1 MIPGAAIPIIDFVSE
16 TASEHVCRLVPVA
29 SPQMT
34 ARELRQSL
42 EGVHFES
49 ATHIG
54 VCSDGK
60 LVGVLRVEELFSA
73 LPEAVV
79 GEIMDADPPVVAPG
93 VDQEKAAW
101 KAVQHGESA
110 LAVVNGEGR
119 FIGFLTPDRLHAVLL
134 QEHDEDLARLGGFLH
149 DSSMARTASEE
160 PVVKRFWHRV
170 PWLLVGLVGA
180 LLAADIVGAYEQQL
194 QANVM
199 LAFFIP
205 GIVYLADAVG
215 TQTEA
220 LVIRGLSVGVS
231 IGGVVRREV
240 YTGLLV
246 GVTLA
251 AVFFPIGLWRWGD
264 ARMVAAVAL
273 AILAACATASAVA
286 LTLPWLLNRI
296 GLDPAFGSGPLAT
309 VIQDLLS
316 VIIYLVIATALVH

>member
-1 MIPGAAIPIIDFVSE
+1 MPVEPIPVTEFISG
-16 TASEHVCRLVPVA
+16 TASEHVCTLVPVA
-29 SPQMT
+29 SPQTT
-34 ARELRQSL
+34 AGELRESMA
-42 EGVHFES
+42 GVHFES

-54 VCSDGK
+54 VCDNGK
-60 LVGVLRVEELFSA
+60 LVGVLRVEELFGA
-73 LPEAVV
+73 LTDAKV
-79 GEIMDADPPVVAPG
+79 GEIMDADPPMVAPG
-93 VDQEKAAW
+93 IDQEKAAW
-101 KAVQHGESA
+101 KALQHGESA
-110 LAVVNGEGR
+110 LAIIDNGGR
-119 FIGFLTPDRLHAVLL
+119 FVGFIPPDRLLAVLL
-134 QEHDEDLARLGGFLH
+134 HEHDEDLARLGGFLR

-170 PWLLVGLVGA
+170 PWLLVGLLGA
-180 LLAADIVGAYEQQL
+180 FLAADIVGAYEQQL

-246 GVTLA
+246 GITLA

-264 ARMVAAVAL
+264 ASMVAAVAL
-273 AILAACATASAVA
+273 AILAACTTASAVA
-286 LTLPWLLNRI
+286 LTLPWLFNRL
-296 GLDPAFGSGPLAT
+296 GFDPAFGSGPLAT

-316 VIIYLVIATALVH
+316 VVIYLAIATAMLP

>member
-1 MIPGAAIPIIDFVSE
+1 MPAEAIPFAQFLSE
-16 TASEHVCRLVPVA
+16 TASEHVCRLVPVTTPA
-29 SPQMT
+29 T
-34 ARELRQSL
+34 RAEDLRKSL
-42 EGVHFES
+42 QGVHFES

-54 VCSDGK
+54 VCEGGR
-60 LVGVLRVEELFSA
+60 LVGVVRVEELFSA
-73 LPEAVV
+73 APDVQIDA
-79 GEIMDADPPVVAPG
+79 IMDNDPPVVAPG
-93 VDQEKAAW
+93 IDQEKAAW

-110 LAVVNGEGR
+110 LAVVDDGGR
-119 FIGFLTPDRLHAVLL
+119 FVGFIPPDRLLAVLL
-134 QEHDEDLARLGGFLH
+134 HEHDEDMARLGGFLR
-149 DSSMARTASEE
+149 DSSMARAASEE

-170 PWLLVGLVGA
+170 PWLLVGLLGA
-180 LLAADIVGAYEQQL
+180 LLAADIVGAFEQQL

-220 LVIRGLSVGVS
+220 LVIRGLSVGVP

-251 AVFFPIGLWRWGD
+251 AVFFPIGLWRWSD
-264 ARMVAAVAL
+264 ADMVAAVAL
-273 AILAACATASAVA
+273 AILAACTTASAVA
-286 LTLPWLLNRI
+286 LALPWLLNRV
-296 GLDPAFGSGPLAT
+296 GLDPAFGSGPLGT

-316 VIIYLVIATALVH
+316 VVIYMVIGTALVH

>member
-1 MIPGAAIPIIDFVSE
+1 MAGEPIPITELISG
-16 TASEHVCRLVPVA
+16 TASEHVCTLVPVA
-29 SPQMT
+29 SPQTT
-34 ARELRQSL
+34 AGELRESMA
-42 EGVHFES
+42 GVHFES

-54 VCSDGK
+54 VCDDGK
-60 LVGVLRVEELFSA
+60 LVGVLRVEELFGA
-73 LPEAVV
+73 LGDAKVRD
-79 GEIMDADPPVVAPG
+79 IMDADPPAVAPG

-101 KAVQHGESA
+101 KALQHGESA
-110 LAVVNGEGR
+110 LAIIDDGGR
-119 FIGFLTPDRLHAVLL
+119 FVGFIPPDRLLAVLL
-134 QEHDEDLARLGGFLH
+134 HEHDEDLARLGGFLH
-149 DSSMARTASEE
+149 DSSTARAASEE

-170 PWLLVGLVGA
+170 PWLLVGLLGA

-215 TQTEA
+215 TQTET

-264 ARMVAAVAL
+264 ASMVAAVAL
-273 AILAACATASAVA
+273 AILAACTTASAVA
-286 LTLPWLLNRI
+286 LTLPWL
-296 GLDPAFGSGPLAT
+296 F
-309 VIQDLLS
+309 
-316 VIIYLVIATALVH
+316 

>member
-1 MIPGAAIPIIDFVSE
+1 MPFEPIPATEFISG

-29 SPQMT
+29 SPRMT
-34 ARELRQSL
+34 ARELRESL
-42 EGVHFES
+42 EGVHFAS

-54 VCSDGK
+54 VCEDGK
-60 LVGVLRVEELFSA
+60 LIGVLRLEELFSA
-73 LPEAVV
+73 LADDRI
-79 GEIMDADPPVVAPG
+79 GDIMDADPPVVAPG

-110 LAVVNGEGR
+110 LAVVDGEGR
-119 FIGFLTPDRLHAVLL
+119 FIGFLTPDRLLAVLL

-160 PVVKRFWHRV
+160 PVAKRFWHRV
-170 PWLLVGLVGA
+170 PWLLVGLLGA
-180 LLAADIVGAYEQQL
+180 FLAADIVGAYEQQL

-251 AVFFPIGLWRWGD
+251 GVFFPIGLWRWDD
-264 ARMVAAVAL
+264 ASMVAAVAL
-273 AILAACATASAVA
+273 AILAACTTASAVA
-286 LTLPWLLNRI
+286 LTLPWLFNRL

-316 VIIYLVIATALVH
+316 VIIYLAIATALLH

>member
-1 MIPGAAIPIIDFVSE
+1 MPGESIPLTEFISG
-16 TASEHVCRLVPVA
+16 TASEHVRRLVPVT
-29 SPQMT
+29 SPHTT
-34 ARELRQSL
+34 ARELRHSL

-54 VCSDGK
+54 VCEDGK

-73 LPEAVV
+73 LADDRV
-79 GEIMDADPPVVAPG
+79 GDIMDADPPVVAPG
-93 VDQEKAAW
+93 IDQEKAAW

-110 LAVVNGEGR
+110 LAVIDNGGR
-119 FIGFLTPDRLHAVLL
+119 FVGFIPADLLLAILLH
-134 QEHDEDLARLGGFLH
+134 EHDEDMARLGGFLR
-149 DSSMARTASEE
+149 DSSMARRASEE
-160 PVVKRFWHRV
+160 PVLKRFWHRV
-170 PWLLVGLVGA
+170 PWLLVGLFGA
-180 LLAADIVGAYEQQL
+180 VLAADIVGAFEQEL

-246 GVTLA
+246 GVALA

-264 ARMVAAVAL
+264 ASMVASVAL

-296 GLDPAFGSGPLAT
+296 GVDPAFGSGPLAT

-316 VIIYLVIATALVH
+316 VIIYLLIATAMLR

>member
-1 MIPGAAIPIIDFVSE
+1 MSEQSIPPTEFISG
-16 TASEHVCRLVPVA
+16 TASEHVRRLVPVT
-29 SPQMT
+29 SPHAT
-34 ARELRQSL
+34 VLELRQSL
-42 EGVHFES
+42 AGVHFES

-54 VCSDGK
+54 VCDDDK

-73 LPEAVV
+73 LDDERI
-79 GEIMDADPPVVAPG
+79 GDIMDGDPPVVAPG

-110 LAVVNGEGR
+110 LAVVNGGGR
-119 FIGFLTPDRLHAVLL
+119 FIGFLTPDRLLAVLL
-134 QEHDEDLARLGGFLH
+134 HEHDEDLARLGGFLH

-170 PWLLVGLVGA
+170 PWLLVGLLGA

-264 ARMVAAVAL
+264 ASMVGAVAL
-273 AILAACATASAVA
+273 AILAACTTASAVA
-286 LTLPWLLNRI
+286 LTLPWLFNRL

-316 VIIYLVIATALVH
+316 VVIYLVIATKMMR

>member
-1 MIPGAAIPIIDFVSE
+1 MPGESMPLTELISG
-16 TASEHVCRLVPVA
+16 TASEHVCRLVPVTN
-29 SPQMT
+29 PHTT
-34 ARELRQSL
+34 ARELRHSL
-42 EGVHFES
+42 GGVHFES

-54 VCSDGK
+54 VCEDGK
-60 LVGVLRVEELFSA
+60 LVGVLRVEELFGA
-73 LPEAVV
+73 LGDERI
-79 GEIMDADPPVVAPG
+79 GDIMDADPPVVAPG
-93 VDQEKAAW
+93 IDQEKAAW
-101 KAVQHGESA
+101 KAVHHGESA
-110 LAVVNGEGR
+110 LAVTDNGGR
-119 FIGFLTPDRLHAVLL
+119 FVGFIPPDLLLAILLH
-134 QEHDEDLARLGGFLH
+134 EHDEDLARLGGFLH
-149 DSSMARTASEE
+149 DSSMARIASEE

-170 PWLLVGLVGA
+170 PWLLVGLLGA
-180 LLAADIVGAYEQQL
+180 FLAADIVGAYEQQL
-194 QANVM
+194 HANVM

-220 LVIRGLSVGVS
+220 LVIRGLSVGIT

-264 ARMVAAVAL
+264 ASMVTAVAL

-286 LTLPWLLNRI
+286 LTLPWLFNWL

-316 VIIYLVIATALVH
+316 VVIYLAIATAMIN

>member
-1 MIPGAAIPIIDFVSE
+1 MSVEPIPVTQFISG

-29 SPQMT
+29 TPQMT
-34 ARELRQSL
+34 AQGLRQSL
-42 EGVHFES
+42 AGVHFES

-54 VCSDGK
+54 VCDDGK

-73 LPEAVV
+73 LPDDRV
-79 GEIMDADPPVVAPG
+79 GDIMDAHPPVVAPG
-93 VDQEKAAW
+93 IDQEKAAW

-119 FIGFLTPDRLHAVLL
+119 FIGFLTPDRLLAVLL
-134 QEHDEDLARLGGFLH
+134 HEHDEDLARLGGFLH

-170 PWLLVGLVGA
+170 PWLLVGLLGA

-264 ARMVAAVAL
+264 TSMVAAVAL
-273 AILAACATASAVA
+273 AILAACTTASAVA
-286 LTLPWLLNRI
+286 LTLPWLFNRL

-316 VIIYLVIATALVH
+316 VVIYLGIATAILK

>member
-1 MIPGAAIPIIDFVSE
+1 MAGEPIPITELISG
-16 TASEHVCRLVPVA
+16 TASEHVCTLVPVA
-29 SPQMT
+29 SPQTT
-34 ARELRQSL
+34 AGELRESMA
-42 EGVHFES
+42 GVHFES

-54 VCSDGK
+54 VCDDGK
-60 LVGVLRVEELFSA
+60 LVGVLRVEELFGA
-73 LPEAVV
+73 LSDAKV
-79 GEIMDADPPVVAPG
+79 GDIMDADPPAVAPG

-101 KAVQHGESA
+101 KALQHGESA
-110 LAVVNGEGR
+110 LAIVDNGGR
-119 FIGFLTPDRLHAVLL
+119 FVGFIPPDRLLAVLL
-134 QEHDEDLARLGGFLH
+134 HEHDEDLARLGGFLH
-149 DSSMARTASEE
+149 DSSMARAASEE

-170 PWLLVGLVGA
+170 PWLLVGLLGA

-264 ARMVAAVAL
+264 ASMVAAVAL
-273 AILAACATASAVA
+273 AILAACTTASAVA
-286 LTLPWLLNRI
+286 LTLPWLLNRL

-316 VIIYLVIATALVH
+316 VIIYLRIATAMLH

>member
-1 MIPGAAIPIIDFVSE
+1 MPGEPIPITELISG
-16 TASEHVCRLVPVA
+16 TASEHVCTLVPVA
-29 SPQMT
+29 SPQTT
-34 ARELRQSL
+34 AGELRESMA
-42 EGVHFES
+42 GVHFES

-54 VCSDGK
+54 VCDDGK
-60 LVGVLRVEELFSA
+60 LVGVLRVEELFGA
-73 LPEAVV
+73 LSDAKVRD
-79 GEIMDADPPVVAPG
+79 IMDADPPAVAPG

-101 KAVQHGESA
+101 KALQHGESA
-110 LAVVNGEGR
+110 LAIIDNGGR
-119 FIGFLTPDRLHAVLL
+119 FVGFIPPDRLLAVLL
-134 QEHDEDLARLGGFLH
+134 HEHDEDLARMGGFLR

-170 PWLLVGLVGA
+170 PWLLVGLLGA

-264 ARMVAAVAL
+264 ASMVAAVAL
-273 AILAACATASAVA
+273 AILAACTTASAVA
-286 LTLPWLLNRI
+286 LTLPWLFNRL

-316 VIIYLVIATALVH
+316 VIIYLRIATAMLH

>member
-1 MIPGAAIPIIDFVSE
+1 MADEPNFVQNFVSE
-16 TASEHVCRLVPVA
+16 TASEHVRTLVPVVA
-29 SPQMT
+29 PHANVSEV
-34 ARELRQSL
+34 RRSL
-42 EGVHFES
+42 EGTTFES

-54 VCSDGK
+54 VCNDGK
-60 LVGVLRVEELFSA
+60 LVGVLRIEDVFGAPPDAKVSD
-73 LPEAVV
+73 
-79 GEIMDADPPVVAPG
+79 IMDEDPPMVAPG

-119 FIGFLTPDRLHAVLL
+119 FIGFLPPDRLLAVLL
-134 QEHDEDLARLGGFLH
+134 HEHDEDIARLGGFLR
-149 DSSMARTASEE
+149 DSSMARSASEE
-160 PVVKRFWHRV
+160 PVAKRFWHRV
-170 PWLLVGLVGA
+170 PWLLVGLAGA
-180 LLAADIVGAYEQQL
+180 LLAADIVGAFEQQL

-220 LVIRGLSVGVS
+220 LVIRGLSVGVP

-264 ARMVAAVAL
+264 ASMVTAVAL
-273 AILAACATASAVA
+273 AILAACTTASAVA

-296 GLDPAFGSGPLAT
+296 SLDPAFGSGPLAT

-316 VIIYLVIATALVH
+316 VIIYLRIATAMLP

>member
-1 MIPGAAIPIIDFVSE
+1 MSANEPIPATEFIAG
-16 TASEHVCRLVPVA
+16 TASEHVRRRVPVA
-29 SPQMT
+29 SSGKT
-34 ARELRQSL
+34 AGELRQTMA
-42 EGVHFES
+42 GVHFES
-49 ATHIG
+49 ATHIA
-54 VCSDGK
+54 VCEQGK

-73 LPEAVV
+73 LGDERI
-79 GEIMDADPPVVAPG
+79 GDIMDGDPPVVAPG
-93 VDQEKAAW
+93 MDQEKAAW

-110 LAVVNGEGR
+110 LAVTDDAGR
-119 FIGFLTPDRLHAVLL
+119 FIGFIPPDVLL
-134 QEHDEDLARLGGFLH
+134 AILLHEHEEDMARLGGFLH
-149 DSSMARTASEE
+149 DSSMARAASEE

-170 PWLLVGLVGA
+170 PWLLVGLLGA

-246 GVTLA
+246 GVSLA

-264 ARMVAAVAL
+264 ASMVTAVAL

-286 LTLPWLLNRI
+286 LTLPWLLNRL
-296 GLDPAFGSGPLAT
+296 GLDPAFGSGPLGT

-316 VIIYLVIATALVH
+316 VVIYLVIATAILQ

>member
-1 MIPGAAIPIIDFVSE
+1 MPGEPIPITELISG
-16 TASEHVCRLVPVA
+16 TASEHVCTLVPVA
-29 SPQMT
+29 SPQTT
-34 ARELRQSL
+34 AGELRESMA
-42 EGVHFES
+42 GVHFES

-54 VCSDGK
+54 VCDDGK
-60 LVGVLRVEELFSA
+60 LVGVLRVEELFGA
-73 LPEAVV
+73 LTDAKVRD
-79 GEIMDADPPVVAPG
+79 IMDADPPAVAPG

-110 LAVVNGEGR
+110 LAIIDNGGR
-119 FIGFLTPDRLHAVLL
+119 FVGFIPPDRLLAVLL
-134 QEHDEDLARLGGFLH
+134 HEHDEDLARMGGFLR

-170 PWLLVGLVGA
+170 PWLLVGLLGA

-264 ARMVAAVAL
+264 ASMVAAVAL
-273 AILAACATASAVA
+273 AILAACTTASAVA
-286 LTLPWLLNRI
+286 LTLPWLFNRL

-316 VIIYLVIATALVH
+316 VIIYLRIATAMLH

>member
-1 MIPGAAIPIIDFVSE
+1 MPGEPIPITELISG
-16 TASEHVCRLVPVA
+16 TASEHVCTLVPVA
-29 SPQMT
+29 SPQTT
-34 ARELRQSL
+34 AGELRESMA
-42 EGVHFES
+42 GVHFES

-54 VCSDGK
+54 VCDDGK
-60 LVGVLRVEELFSA
+60 LVGVLRVEELFGA
-73 LPEAVV
+73 LTDAKVRD
-79 GEIMDADPPVVAPG
+79 IMDADPPAVAPG

-119 FIGFLTPDRLHAVLL
+119 FIGFLTPDRLHTVLL
-134 QEHDEDLARLGGFLH
+134 HEHDEDLARMGGFLR

-170 PWLLVGLVGA
+170 PWLLVGLLGA

-264 ARMVAAVAL
+264 ASMVAAVAL
-273 AILAACATASAVA
+273 AILAACTTASAVA
-286 LTLPWLLNRI
+286 LTLPWLFNRL

-316 VIIYLVIATALVH
+316 VIIYLRIATAMLH